1 MVLRAIVA
9 MVAAASLLVS
19 ASPAGAGALEDCGQR
34 VIRDWY
40 SGGRVDKLYP
50 LPCYRE
56 AIRSL
61 PDDVMQYT
69 DAGAAIERALESAR
83 HRTTSKAERITD
95 AAEAETTDA
104 APSAALA
111 RRPAPPAP
119 PPGARASAGQAND
132 PARLAASPA
141 HGVHD
146 PGLPYPLIALGALS
160 AVLLVS
166 GVAAGLARRGR

>member
-1 MVLRAIVA
+1 LVLRAIVA
-9 MVAAASLLVS
+9 MVAAAAVVVT
-19 ASPAGAGALEDCGQR
+19 ASPAGAGSLEDCGQR

-40 SGGRVDKLYP
+40 SGGRVDKTYP

-83 HRTTSKAERITD
+83 HRTATKAERITD

-104 APSAALA
+104 ASAAALA
-111 RRPAPPAP
+111 RRPARPTT
-119 PPGARASAGQAND
+119 SAGGRVSAPQAND
-132 PARLAASPA
+132 PARLTARAAR
-141 HGVHD
+141 GVHD
-146 PGLPYPLIALGALS
+146 PGLPYPLIAIGALS

-166 GVAAGLARRGR
+166 GLAAGLARRGR

>member
-1 MVLRAIVA
+1 LVLRAIVA
-9 MVAAASLLVS
+9 MVAAAAVVVT
-19 ASPAGAGALEDCGQR
+19 ASPAGAGSLEDCGQR

-40 SGGRVDKLYP
+40 SGGRVDKTYP

-83 HRTTSKAERITD
+83 HRTATKAERITD

-104 APSAALA
+104 ASAAALA
-111 RRPAPPAP
+111 RRPARPTT
-119 PPGARASAGQAND
+119 SAGGRVSAPQAND
-132 PARLAASPA
+132 PARLTARAAR
-141 HGVHD
+141 GVHD

-166 GVAAGLARRGR
+166 GLAAGLARRGR

>member
-1 MVLRAIVA
+1 MVLRPVVG
-9 MVAAASLLVS
+9 MLAAVSLLVT
-19 ASPAGAGALEDCGQR
+19 ASQAEAGALEDCGQR

-40 SGGRVDKLYP
+40 SGGRVDRVYP

-56 AIRSL
+56 AIRAL

-83 HRTTSKAERITD
+83 HRTTVERITD
-95 AAEAETTDA
+95 AAQAEAADPN
-104 APSAALA
+104 PSAAHA
-111 RRPAPPAP
+111 RRPTPPAP
-119 PPGARASAGQAND
+119 PPGARAAARPAND
-132 PARLAASPA
+132 PARLAAGPA
-141 HGVHD
+141 HATHD

>member
-9 MVAAASLLVS
+9 MVAAAAPLVT
-19 ASPAGAGALEDCGQR
+19 ASPAGAGALQDCGQR

-95 AAEAETTDA
+95 AAEAETTA
-104 APSAALA
+104 APSAAHA
-111 RRPAPPAP
+111 RRPAPPSP

-141 HGVHD
+141 HDVHD